1 MIFCEDRWGQTSNDA
16 VQILMEKPS
25 VTLTLSNMSTCMST
39 VGDVK
44 CFCALA
50 LPANS
55 SLAVLR
61 CTVQYHSPKVTHWT
75 CLRENGAGPTALL
88 KKNSCRIDVRGGM
101 STLTTSPS
109 CQRSNNQDTQ
119 VGRLPSFYYYSPN
132 TVADLF
138 DLICFE
144 SILHIIYTKSFSNL
158 GINLR
163 WSEPNNPTFKP
174 QLVDMISYWNRCR
187 WICCTN

>member
-1 MIFCEDRWGQTSNDA
+1 MIVSSDEDKTMLW
-16 VQILMEKPS
+16 ILMEKLFIS
-25 VTLTLSNMSTCMST
+25 LILANMSTCMST

-44 CFCALA
+44 CFCAIA

-55 SLAVLR
+55 SLSVLC

-75 CLRENGAGPTALL
+75 CLKENGAGPTALL
-88 KKNSCRIDVRGGM
+88 KKNSSRIDGRGGM
-101 STLTTSPS
+101 STLTASPL
-109 CQRSNNQDTQ
+109 CQRSNNQDIQ
-119 VGRLPSFYYYSPN
+119 IGRLLPFYYHLPN

-158 GINLR
+158 GTNLR
-163 WSEPNNPTFKP
+163 WSEPNNPTFEP
-174 QLVDMISYWNRCR
+174 QLVDMISYWNWCW
-187 WICCTN
+187 WICCSN